1 MDLQPKRRS
10 VAIALAFAGSAIPG
24 LHKFY
29 LRQPGWGVL
38 YLLSGLTPVGLISR
52 TASMVEAIW
61 YLSQPPE
68 VFDQAFNEGAP
79 LPAAAAA
86 PVDAAQVGAVA
97 DALRELDRL
106 RQDGLISEYEFEQKR
121 RSLLDRIA

>member
-1 MDLQPKRRS
+1 MNIQPKRRS
-10 VAIALAFAGSAIPG
+10 VAIALALAGGIFPG

-29 LRQPGWGVL
+29 LRQPGWGAL
-38 YLLSGLTPVGLISR
+38 YLLSGLTPVGLVSR

-79 LPAAAAA
+79 LPATAP

>member
-1 MDLQPKRRS
+1 MDIQPKRRS
-10 VAIALAFAGSAIPG
+10 VAIALALAGGIFPG

-29 LRQPGWGVL
+29 LRQPGWGAL
-38 YLLSGLTPVGLISR
+38 YLLSSLTPVGLVSR
-52 TASMVEAIW
+52 SASMIEAVW

-68 VFDQAFNEGAP
+68 TFDRAFNEGAT
-79 LPAAAAA
+79 LPTATP
-86 PVDAAQVGAVA
+86 PVDAAQVGAIA
-97 DALRELDRL
+97 DALRALDRL